1 MTAINFPDSP
11 TIGDTFTVGDITWE
25 WTGTVWKSSGAA
37 SITPTAH
44 AETHEDGGTDEI
56 TIAQSQVTNL
66 TTDLSGK
73 ASTTHTH
80 SQSDIT
86 NLTTDLA
93 AKANTTGALLTN
105 TTLQSPIEK
114 VGLLSSLSGDVNLN
128 LAQASVWINTSSS
141 NGTFVINIQGPGGNL
156 ISALEAGESVTA
168 SYINSTDNSTTYPL
182 NFQVDGSNA
191 GVVFWQDGPPTSSQS
206 GGRNVYTVNITK
218 PYANV
223 TNSIGLI
230 YLASASRFKS

>member
-1 MTAINFPDSP
+1 MTAINFPDTP
-11 TIGDTFTVGDITWE
+11 TIGDTFTVDDITWE
-25 WTGTVWKSSGAA
+25 WTGTVWKSSSAT

-66 TTDLSGK
+66 TTDL
-73 ASTTHTH
+73 
-80 SQSDIT
+80 
-86 NLTTDLA
+86 A
-93 AKANTTGALLTN
+93 AKANTTGALLIN

-114 VGLLSSLSGDVNLN
+114 IGLLSSTSGDVNLN

-168 SYINSTDNSTTYPL
+168 SYINSTDNSVTYPL

-191 GVVFWQDGPPTSSQS
+191 GMVFWQDGPPVSSQA

-223 TNSIGLI
+223 TDSLGLI
-230 YLASASRFKS
+230 FLASASRFRS